1 MASWSEIERIR
12 KDTAAAR
19 SIARLLFASEREALT
34 EWEAGFIESLIGYV
48 DDELTTRQVEKLL
61 EVRDS
66 LVLVA
71 EHRGFSISRL
81 LRNCYEARLDLSEDD
96 EGWIVELY
104 ATGHHSIRRGQVVR
118 LMRCARQLG
127 LIDES
132 SAA

>member
-1 MASWSEIERIR
+1 M
-12 KDTAAAR
+12 
-19 SIARLLFASEREALT
+19 LASEREALT
-34 EWEAGFIESLIGYV
+34 EWETGFVESIIGYV

-71 EHRGFSISRL
+71 EHRGCNVSRL
-81 LRNCYEARLDLSEDD
+81 VRNCYESRLDLNEDD
-96 EGWIVELY
+96 EDWIVELY
-104 ATGHHSIRRGQVVR
+104 ANGHRSIRRGQVGR

-127 LIDES
+127 LIEEN